1 MISSHTRDSEG
12 NANSWRRRKVS
23 TLEDGSHKPLF
34 ESFNRRTLSLLARQL
49 YYNRLDKT
57 KTSQSSQSIAVHY
70 KQRKKKK
77 RHLFSHN
84 TEHNKYA
91 RPRAMSVLSL
101 SSSAYLLRSSK
112 IL

>member
-70 KQRKKKK
+70 KQRKKKNDIC
-77 RHLFSHN
+77 FPTTQN
-84 TEHNKYA
+84 TINM
-91 RPRAMSVLSL
+91 PVLEP
-101 SSSAYLLRSSK
+101 
-112 IL
+112 